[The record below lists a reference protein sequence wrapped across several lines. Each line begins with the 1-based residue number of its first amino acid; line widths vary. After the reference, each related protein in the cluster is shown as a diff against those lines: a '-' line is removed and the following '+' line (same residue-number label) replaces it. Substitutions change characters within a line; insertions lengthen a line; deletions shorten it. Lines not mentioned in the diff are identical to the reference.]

1 MYERKGKIPAGN
13 SGGGD
18 RVGGGAGRHCL
29 CFNRTGIG
37 GRSTDRRLD
46 SGRTGLEI
54 SGNGRN
60 DQDWMG

>member
-1 MYERKGKIPAGN
+1 MKGKGRSRQAILAA
-13 SGGGD
+13 
-18 RVGGGAGRHCL
+18 VTVLAAAGRYCL

-37 GRSTDRRLD
+37 VRSTDRRLD

-60 DQDWMG
+60 AQDWMG